1 MGDPQFVAD
10 PRMVERLSAANGV
23 LDRFEDPSWLSW
35 AEPARLMPATQACV
49 WRQLEECE
57 RRQREDTEARQL
69 AMDRRR
75 DEEARRKRE
84 AGRKAAGGSSKQGRA
99 VVAQKGSK
107 ASGLGEDV
115 SDSGL
120 AGTAEHRARQT
131 KSEVTKREAN
141 EAWEEIKKGRA
152 PTGYILVSAIVVIV
166 STITD
171 DYDRRTTAID
181 ARSHPGSWDATVGQT
196 TLSAPN
202 VSTIT
207 GLACLPMRHGL
218 SKHRPPTPHPLANDA
233 ERGLSSSLA
242 KSRPAVRTIRSILL
256 NPY

>member
-1 MGDPQFVAD
+1 
-10 PRMVERLSAANGV
+10 
-23 LDRFEDPSWLSW
+23 
-35 AEPARLMPATQACV
+35 
-49 WRQLEECE
+49 
-57 RRQREDTEARQL
+57 
-69 AMDRRR
+69 MDRRH

-99 VVAQKGSK
+99 VVAWKGSK
-107 ASGLGEDV
+107 VSGLGEDV
-115 SDSGL
+115 SDSGT
-120 AGTAEHRARQT
+120 AGTVEHWVRQT

-141 EAWEEIKKGRA
+141 KAWEEMKKGRA

-196 TLSAPN
+196 TSRAPN

-207 GLACLPMRHGL
+207 GLACLPMHRGR
-218 SKHRPPTPHPLANDA
+218 SKHRPPTPHPFANDA
-233 ERGLSSSLA
+233 EQGLFSSLA
-242 KSRPAVRTIRSILL
+242 KSRPAVHTIRSILL